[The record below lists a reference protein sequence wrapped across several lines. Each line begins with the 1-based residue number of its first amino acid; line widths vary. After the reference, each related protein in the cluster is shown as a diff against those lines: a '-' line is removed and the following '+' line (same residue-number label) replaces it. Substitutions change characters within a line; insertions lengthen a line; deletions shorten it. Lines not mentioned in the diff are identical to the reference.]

1 MTLSQGTDLQVCA
14 ERLLDDI
21 AGFAKFGERPDGG
34 VDRIAGSPADLEGRA
49 WLLRRVAEAG
59 LAGST
64 DEIGNVFAA
73 APDGED
79 RYLLTGSHTDT
90 VPGGGWLDGAY
101 GVIAALEVLRTLH
114 ENRHP
119 AARMVRMTGFFDEE
133 GARPD
138 SPGGLIGSTA
148 FADSAGIAGVEAFL
162 ELHIEQ
168 GPRMETAGW
177 DLAVVQGIVGIDRY
191 AVTMNGSANHAGTTP
206 MRQRADAGM
215 AATNLAVRLRQI
227 AAAIDPA
234 MVVTVG
240 FMEFVPGAPNVIPGE
255 ARLVAEFRSGS
266 EHALDAV
273 GSALRYAA
281 QTVAA
286 AERCTCD
293 VVRISAKPVTVFDAR
308 LCRMLET
315 ALDRAGGTAT
325 RLLSY
330 AGHDASVLAARVP
343 TAMIFVPST
352 AGVSHNPKEDTP
364 EPQLV
369 RGAQALLESV
379 IEYASAK
386 VRV

>member
-1 MTLSQGTDLQVCA
+1 MTTPGISA

-34 VDRIAGSPADLEGRA
+34 VDRIAGSAADLQGRA
-49 WLLRRVAEAG
+49 WLLRRFREAG
-59 LAGST
+59 LTGST
-64 DEIGNVFAA
+64 DESGNVFAA
-73 APDGED
+73 VPDGED

-90 VPGGGWLDGAY
+90 VPGGGRLDGAY

-119 AARMVRMTGFFDEE
+119 AARRLRVAGFFDEE

-148 FADSAGIAGVEAFL
+148 FARSAAIADVEAFI

-168 GPRMETAGW
+168 GPRMEDAGV
-177 DLAVVQGIVGIDRY
+177 DLAVVEGIVGIDRY
-191 AVTMNGSANHAGTTP
+191 TVTMTGSANHAGTTP
-206 MRQRADAGM
+206 MGQRADAGM
-215 AATNLAVRLRQI
+215 AAAGLATRVRQI
-227 AAAIDPA
+227 ASVTDPA

-240 FMEFVPGAPNVIPGE
+240 FIEFLPGAPNVIPGE
-255 ARLVAEFRSGS
+255 ARLVVEWRSGS
-266 EHALDAV
+266 ER
-273 GSALRYAA
+273 ALRE
-281 QTVAA
+281 VAA
-286 AERCTCD
+286 ALRAAADEAAAAEGCTCD
-293 VVRISAKPVTVFDAR
+293 VVRISAKPVTVFDAA
-308 LCRMLET
+308 LCDVLEQGCG
-315 ALDRAGGTAT
+315 RAGGARS
-325 RLLSY
+325 RLFSY

-352 AGVSHNPKEDTP
+352 AGLSHNPKEDTP

-379 IEYASAK
+379 VAHASTTG
-386 VRV
+386 RGPRSR